1 MYGLFK
7 YSYDHYVWED
17 LVCVSDKK
25 INLVKHAIEL
35 DKDLPIVD
43 LNENK
48 KEYVRLSSNGTTHF
62 GICEIK
68 VV

>member
-7 YSYDHYVWED
+7 YTFDYYTWED

-35 DKDLPIVD
+35 DKDSPIVD
-43 LNENK
+43 LGENK
-48 KEYVRLSSNGTTHF
+48 KEHVRLSRNGTEHF
-62 GICEIK
+62 GIREIK